1 MGTLSPSCVVVQLG
15 QGGNQISTACFAA
28 LAALAN
34 PASQS
39 DAFFRESL
47 NGDRVARAVL
57 IDMEPKVGLY
67 HPQWPS
73 AKCLVLHSLHSE
85 HGKCVSGISFTFNRV
100 ILYLNGTL
108 CQELVSSDFLMVLFH
123 TKSNISFHLWCIL
136 VFEFE

>member
-15 QGGNQISTACFAA
+15 QGGNQISTAYFAA

-34 PASQS
+34 PAAQS

-73 AKCLVLHSLHSE
+73 AKC
-85 HGKCVSGISFTFNRV
+85 
-100 ILYLNGTL
+100 
-108 CQELVSSDFLMVLFH
+108 QSSA
-123 TKSNISFHLWCIL
+123 
-136 VFEFE
+136 